1 MRKLKEW
8 FINKLLP
15 AWAKET
21 VLEELKKERREKEKL
36 QQENARLEMYIRG
49 LEAGIRG
56 QRRVVIYSGSDRR
69 AEI

>member
-1 MRKLKEW
+1 MKKWLVEN
-8 FINKLLP
+8 FLP
-15 AWAKET
+15 MWAKET

-36 QQENARLEMYIRG
+36 QQENARLEIYIRG
-49 LEAGIRG
+49 LETGIRA

>member
-8 FINKLLP
+8 FINKFLP

>member
-8 FINKLLP
+8 FINKFLP
-15 AWAKET
+15 VWAKET